1 MANPIVTIQTR
12 HNTYTPIIAENITLE
27 STRIGTPG
35 KLTFRGIKDEI
46 IGVRGFHEGD
56 NVRLTL
62 DGTILFAGFVFTK
75 RRSYGGVIT
84 VTAYDQIRYL
94 KNRDTYA
101 YEDITASDLLL
112 QIAGDWGLETGNIEN
127 TGYILPARI
136 ENGRPLLDM
145 LQTALDLTEEQTGE
159 RFVLYDDA
167 GRLSLS
173 RAENMQL
180 DTLIHEGSI
189 GDFDYSST
197 IDRDAYAAVRL
208 FRQGAGEGETV
219 FFESRREDLQR
230 RFGALRHYARL
241 TEDTDGQK
249 TAEALM
255 RKLGRKTRRL
265 RILDAAG
272 DLRVRGGS
280 MLPVQLYVGDLNLGQ
295 MFHAERVIH
304 RFSEGSHL
312 MELILTGGDFVD

>member
-1 MANPIVTIQTR
+1 MANPVVTIQTR

-27 STRIGTPG
+27 SARAGTPG
-35 KLTFRGIKDEI
+35 KLTFRLIKDEI

-62 DGTILFAGFVFTK
+62 DGAVLFAGFVFTK
-75 RRSYGGVIT
+75 RRSYGGIIT

-101 YEDITASDLLL
+101 YEGITASNLLR
-112 QIAGDWGLETGNIEN
+112 QIAGDWGLTIGNIEDSR
-127 TGYILPARI
+127 YILPPRT
-136 ENGRPLLDM
+136 ENGRPLLDI

-159 RFVLYDDA
+159 AFVLYDEA
-167 GRLSLS
+167 GKLSLS
-173 RAENMQL
+173 RPENMRL
-180 DTLIHEGSI
+180 DTLVYEGSI

-197 IDRDAYAAVRL
+197 IDREAYAAVRL

-219 FFESRREDLQR
+219 FFESRRDDLQR
-230 RFGALRHYARL
+230 RWGALRHYARL
-241 TEDTDGQK
+241 TEDTDGQR

-265 RILDAAG
+265 RIIDAAG
-272 DLRVRGGS
+272 DPRVRGGS

-295 MFHAERVIH
+295 MFQVERVIH
-304 RFSEGSHL
+304 RFTENSHL